1 VSEIP
6 QILMYS
12 NTWCSYC
19 ERARA
24 LLARKAIPYQEIRL
38 DEMPDRRQE
47 MIERSGGRRS
57 VPQIFIGNSH
67 AGGFEELYELDRSG
81 ELDRLLCGAA

>member
-1 VSEIP
+1 
-6 QILMYS
+6 MYS
-12 NTWCSYC
+12 TTWCSYC

-24 LLARKAIPYQEIRL
+24 LLARKAVHYHEVRL

-57 VPQIFIGNSH
+57 VPQIFIGAWH
-67 AGGFEELYELDRSG
+67 VGGFEELYELDHSG
-81 ELDRLLCGAA
+81 ELDRLLRGAA